1 MYSTVNML
9 LKFTTLHWNHN
20 LYRGREVNLRPI
32 LHSSFSRPKQSD
44 AANSFSP
51 ILGPLKC
58 LLPLVL
64 PLLVASWRTTLLD
77 FPYLALPAFQW
88 RPTSH
93 SISEK
98 GKSQATRKR
107 SGTGSVLFYYQTS
120 IMGERLM

>member
-1 MYSTVNML
+1 MTLYPSLRSL
-9 LKFTTLHWNHN
+9 LRIEAVDT
-20 LYRGREVNLRPI
+20 PI
-32 LHSSFSRPKQSD
+32 
-44 AANSFSP
+44 SFSP

-88 RPTSH
+88 RSTSH

-98 GKSQATRKR
+98 ENLKLQGKHLVQD
-107 SGTGSVLFYYQTS
+107 LFYS
-120 IMGERLM
+120 IIRHQ